1 MSSFNEGDTRLL
13 KTYKLV
19 ALKKICNISIQKLNN
34 LYLTNRE
41 ALTVLYSVIKHARSG

>member
-19 ALKKICNISIQKLNN
+19 ALKKNTYISIQKLNN
-34 LYLTNRE
+34 LYIGLRIKFKW
-41 ALTVLYSVIKHARSG
+41 VIPKI